1 MASSHATWSLSGTE
15 PEGEPRH
22 RGDANRLSD
31 DETDDDPQGDARRRG
46 GAQGVKTQSSPA
58 LARGKEPD
66 AELALGPRCRIKPD
80 PYDAS
85 DARP

>member
-1 MASSHATWSLSGTE
+1 MASSHAICSLSGTE

-46 GAQGVKTQSSPA
+46 GAQGVRLKAA
-58 LARGKEPD
+58 LRWQGAKSQMRNWH
-66 AELALGPRCRIKPD
+66 
-80 PYDAS
+80 
-85 DARP
+85 